1 MQPKAEKIAEIKGQ
15 TQLVSTTEFGRAKSN
30 EGQGNNVGTVH
41 DTTKKNEEQS
51 NNVPEVLD
59 AACSNKEQPN
69 EVATQ
74 G

>member
-1 MQPKAEKIAEIKGQ
+1 MQSKAEKTAEIKRQ
-15 TQLVSTTEFGRAKSN
+15 TQLVSATEFGRAKSN
-30 EGQGNNVGTVH
+30 EGQGNNVGMVH

-59 AACSNKEQPN
+59 ACSNKEQPN